1 MLRARPPHRNFIPF
15 PAFEVKLRKSL
26 IQYLAN
32 ACSYFGYE
40 SEIQVDFGIVNV
52 NGFVLALPN
61 DAGSDRIFEDI
72 AASTTL
78 DVDDA
83 DSVEAALVKI
93 FAAVYEAAGEMRSL

>member
-1 MLRARPPHRNFIPF
+1 MWARTLFVTRSIGPLPD
-15 PAFEVKLRKSL
+15 VV
-26 IQYLAN
+26 
-32 ACSYFGYE
+32 
-40 SEIQVDFGIVNV
+40 VDVTLVGK

-93 FAAVYEAAGEMRSL
+93 FAAVYEAAGEMRPL